1 MIGVLDYGV
10 GNVGAFLRIFHG
22 QNIPAMP
29 IKVSSDFKSVD
40 KLILPGVG
48 AFDSAMSHLNNSGL
62 RGELDKLVLEKK
74 IPLLAVCIGM
84 HMLGNSSEEG
94 LSEGLGYI
102 EGHTVKMPMY
112 VNDSKVLLPHMG
124 WNDINKKDDDA
135 IWKDVNVRE
144 GFYFL
149 HSYEFVPESKES
161 EIGTSEYEHIFACE
175 VRLSNVYGFQFHP
188 EKSLQNGINLLT
200 NFASL
205 K

>member
-1 MIGVLDYGV
+1 MIGILDYGV

-22 QNIPAMP
+22 LNIPAMP
-29 IKVSSDFKSVD
+29 IKVSSDFRSVD

-48 AFDSAMSHLNNSGL
+48 AFDSAMLHLNNSGL

-84 HMLGNSSEEG
+84 HMLGESSEEG

-102 EGHTVKMPMY
+102 KGHTVKMPMFA
-112 VNDSKVLLPHMG
+112 NDKKILLPHMG
-124 WNDINKKDDDA
+124 WNEIKKKNDDA
-135 IWKDVNVRE
+135 IWKNINVNE

-149 HSYEFVPESKES
+149 HSFEFVPDSKHL
-161 EIGTSEYEHIFACE
+161 EIGNSDYEHLFCCA
-175 VRLSNVYGFQFHP
+175 VRSSNVYGFQFHP
-188 EKSLQNGINLLT
+188 EKSLQNGIKLLT
-200 NFASL
+200 NFAGL